1 MLVEKGMGRQDM
13 QREQITHKIW
23 SAFGEQAQVPADHG
37 EEMIGVLGIGVLGIT
52 LLRKDLGC
60 RKEGAMPSYGK
71 ENGLASI
78 YDIISWLDPIYTAK
92 MLE

>member
-37 EEMIGVLGIGVLGIT
+37 EEMIGVLGIT

-71 ENGLASI
+71 EDGLASI
-78 YDIISWLDPIYTAK
+78 YDLISWLDPIYTAT